1 MGRACVIFLDTCALL
16 YNAFEKRQLSFTA
29 AQKIEE
35 SDGFL
40 ISSISIWEIGIKIK
54 KGKLNIPIPLE
65 EFISKLHQVHHFYIL
80 PIDEKIWMD
89 SLNLDWDHRDP
100 ADRVIVASA
109 GANHMELITSD
120 RIILNFYSKAVW

>member
-1 MGRACVIFLDTCALL
+1 MIFLDTCALL
-16 YNAFEKRQLSFTA
+16 YNAFEKRGLSSTA
-29 AQKIEE
+29 AQKIEG

-89 SLNLDWDHRDP
+89 SLNLNWDHRDP
-100 ADRVIVASA
+100 TDRVIVASA
-109 GANHMELITSD
+109 DANHMELITSD

>member
-1 MGRACVIFLDTCALL
+1 VIFLDTCALL

>member
-1 MGRACVIFLDTCALL
+1 MIFLDTCALL
-16 YNAFEKRQLSFTA
+16 YNAFEKGSLSPAA
-29 AQKIEE
+29 AQKIGE

-65 EFISKLHQVHHFYIL
+65 EFISKLHQVQHFHIRA
-80 PIDEKIWMD
+80 IDEKIWMN

-120 RIILNFYSKAVW
+120 RIILNFYPEAVW

>member
-1 MGRACVIFLDTCALL
+1 MIFLDTCALL
-16 YNAFEKRQLSFTA
+16 YNAFEKGRLSPTA

-40 ISSISIWEIGIKIK
+40 ISAISIWEIGIKIK
-54 KGKLNIPIPLE
+54 KGKLNIPISLE
-65 EFISKLHQVHHFYIL
+65 EFISKLHQVQHFHIL
-80 PIDEKIWMD
+80 SIDEKIWLD
-89 SLNLDWDHRDP
+89 SLDLDWDHRDP

-109 GANHMELITSD
+109 GANHMELLTSD

>member
-1 MGRACVIFLDTCALL
+1 MIFLDTCALL
-16 YNAFEKRQLSFTA
+16 YNAFEKKRLSPTSV
-29 AQKIEE
+29 QKIEE

-54 KGKLNIPIPLE
+54 KGKLDIPISLE
-65 EFISKLHQVHHFYIL
+65 ELISKLNQVHNFQIL
-80 PIDEKIWMD
+80 SIDENTWVN

-109 GANHMELITSD
+109 DARQMELITSD
-120 RIILNFYSKAVW
+120 TIILDFYDRAVW

>member
-1 MGRACVIFLDTCALL
+1 MIFLDTCALL